1 MSTNPSAHLDGAE
14 VARLVGD
21 LCAALFADLDGI
33 ATEAGEQ
40 LAVAS
45 PRRSDLAIEAR
56 CHALLTDPARK
67 VAGAGVVMAPDVL
80 TDAPYWLEWWTA
92 NPDAAPPTPR
102 RLAAETDPRA
112 VGFRDYTTLPW
123 YAVPLATGAAH
134 VTGPYVDY
142 LCTDQQTLTFTR
154 PLWRDGAFAGVVGF
168 DLLVRTFEERMFGPL
183 EHVGRACAVIN
194 RAGRVVTS
202 SDLRWVTGDLIRGLP
217 VERWWAASKEAAEEG
232 EGRATQEAHGE
243 WEFSPCPGLPLGV
256 ITALPPS
263 RLGG

>member
-56 CHALLTDPARK
+56 CHVLLTDPARK

-80 TDAPYWLEWWTA
+80 ADAPYWLEWWTA

-217 VERWWAASKEAAEEG
+217 VERWWAATKEAAEEA
-232 EGRATQEAHGE
+232 EEQATEEAHGE

-263 RLGG
+263 RRGR